1 MITEQELKDFAVT
14 VPYSFEY
21 IRLFVLNLKEEQR
34 NLEFVTKIFN
44 VLQLTEG
51 GFLSNLVDAA
61 FC

>member
-44 VLQLTEG
+44 VDGLPLVGQSETKS
-51 GFLSNLVDAA
+51 SNHH
-61 FC
+61 